1 MLGVYITGHPLKDYE
16 EQIEKIATITSD
28 ELSHV
33 ETNEH
38 IVDGMKVTMAGII
51 SGKKILVTKSNKQMA
66 FIDLEDLY
74 GIVEVIVFPNVY
86 ERCMQSIKEDNVVV
100 VKGTINFKEDEQPKL
115 MAEKIFDLQSID
127 EVLTAPS
134 LKISIPEDLN
144 ETEALSVLKEVLTAH
159 KGNTPVIIKIDRT
172 GKRFKAS
179 KDLWVNPGTLLKA
192 KLEDIGFILE
202 EEV

>member
-1 MLGVYITGHPLKDYE
+1 
-16 EQIEKIATITSD
+16 
-28 ELSHV
+28 
-33 ETNEH
+33 
-38 IVDGMKVTMAGII
+38 DGMKVTMAGII